1 MFMVDMN
8 SWNFIYDLPA
18 TRHGSTY
25 EIGFADG
32 HMDSIKWL
40 ASPSQWNSGTPDP
53 DWVNLKSLST
63 VTR

>member
-1 MFMVDMN
+1 MTFPPRATAARMR
-8 SWNFIYDLPA
+8 SGLPTA
-18 TRHGSTY
+18 
-25 EIGFADG
+25 